1 MMNLFDEI
9 HQEQRRIDMREQ
21 ADRQRVIRQ
30 VTRNTNSLPKS
41 GLLLLAIG
49 RWLVDLGCWLQTRYG
64 NILQES
70 EMETKVVSLAVE
82 TSQTVP
88 GCSG

>member
-30 VTRNTNSLPKS
+30 VTRNTNNLPKS
-41 GLLLLAIG
+41 RLLLITIG

-64 NILQES
+64 IILKEG
-70 EMETKVVSLAVE
+70 EMETKVVNLAVE
-82 TSQTVP
+82 TTQTVP